1 MYGGWR
7 TCTSR
12 TQGRWRPYGCGGT
25 RNPATT
31 CWSSRGTRSRSPGS
45 SRSAAEVPSPISPS
59 PQASSSTGSSSR
71 RFSRPRHTR
80 SRRERRASIF
90 GGIVVRVLV
99 LVDGEHYPPV
109 TRWGIEVA
117 RGRGHEVVAALFL
130 GGTEKVDPS
139 ALPDLGLATFPA
151 GADIRATLADA
162 LDGVRPEAVLDLS
175 DEPVVGYRE
184 RMELAAVS
192 LVRGIAYLGPDFRL
206 DPPISG
212 PPLPCPTVA
221 VIGTGKRTG
230 KTAIG
235 GEVARVAKAM
245 GRNPIVVAMG
255 RGGPSEPQVARAGTV
270 TLDGLL
276 DLVRR
281 GEHAASDYLEDAV
294 TSGVTT
300 IGARRAGG
308 GLAGAPFA
316 SNVREAAEL
325 AVDLGAGLVVLTM
338 TGSPITG
345 PENLSALT
353 SHVQRIRG
361 DARVVVTDLQP
372 VPLGDVRGKEA
383 FFTTTAPQAVAARQ
397 VASLEAGFGCRV
409 VGWSARLADR
419 SGLMEDLEK
428 AEAYEVLL
436 TELKAAAVD
445 VACERAMSRGAAVV
459 FVDNR
464 PLVVDGGTDLPNL
477 LAETLDLAVKRYE
490 AR

>member
-1 MYGGWR
+1 
-7 TCTSR
+7 
-12 TQGRWRPYGCGGT
+12 
-25 RNPATT
+25 
-31 CWSSRGTRSRSPGS
+31 
-45 SRSAAEVPSPISPS
+45 
-59 PQASSSTGSSSR
+59 
-71 RFSRPRHTR
+71 
-80 SRRERRASIF
+80 
-90 GGIVVRVLV
+90 VRVLV

-109 TRWGIEVA
+109 TRWGIQAA
-117 RGRGHEVVAALFL
+117 RSRGHEVLAALFL
-130 GGTEKVDPS
+130 GGTEKVDPT
-139 ALPDLGLATFPA
+139 ALPDLGLPTLAA
-151 GADIRATLADA
+151 GADIRAALADA
-162 LDGVRPEAVLDLS
+162 LDAVRPEAVLDLS

-192 LVRGIAYLGPDFRL
+192 LVRGIPYLGPDFRL

-212 PPLPCPTVA
+212 PPLPRPTVA

-235 GEVARVAKAM
+235 GEVARVARAM
-245 GRNPIVVAMG
+245 GHNPIVVAMG
-255 RGGPSEPQVARAGTV
+255 RGGPPEPQVARAGTV
-270 TLDGLL
+270 TLEGLL

-308 GLAGAPFA
+308 GMAGAPFA
-316 SNVREAAEL
+316 SNVREAAGL
-325 AVDLGAGLVVLTM
+325 AVDLGAGLVVLEGSGSAVPPVPWDAGILAVPVSAPPEYVGGYLGPYRLLLSDLVVLTM

-345 PENLSALT
+345 PENLLALT

-383 FFTTTAPQAVAARQ
+383 FFTTTAPQAVAAKQ
-397 VASLEAGFGCRV
+397 VASLEASFGCRV

-445 VACERAMSRGAAVV
+445 VACERAMERGATVV

-464 PLVVDGGTDLPNL
+464 PLAVDAGNNLPDL
-477 LAETLDLAVKRYE
+477 LAETIDLAVKRHE